1 MRKQNFTKKLEF
13 ILKKKNK
20 FNDRFRRKNKI
31 SKIEILIKVCH
42 SSLSTS
48 VQDINYL

>member
-13 ILKKKNK
+13 ILKKNK
-20 FNDRFRRKNKI
+20 FNDHFRRKNKI
-31 SKIEILIKVCH
+31 SKIEILINVCH